1 MGPARESAGNYCG
14 KQRQG
19 NLDEE
24 LRAGIR
30 WAFIRKKSQEVFAVP
45 MIRDP
50 CARTTELYDAAIAAE
65 SIRSG
70 KEGSSTSFQA
80 SLRDRRP
87 TRNTQPITI
96 SSFTEPSNLE
106 KARTRGASVKLSRRR
121 GGGIASGRCVPSFAC
136 LVVTRPVSRIA
147 SLGMSLRVWVF
158 KSSA

>member
-1 MGPARESAGNYCG
+1 MGPARKIAGNDCG

-19 NLDEE
+19 NLDDE
-24 LRAGIR
+24 LRAGILC
-30 WAFIRKKSQEVFAVP
+30 ALIRKKSQEVFAVP

-121 GGGIASGRCVPSFAC
+121 GGGIASGRGVPSFPCCEETMPA
-136 LVVTRPVSRIA
+136 SRVA
-147 SLGMSLRVWVF
+147 SL
-158 KSSA
+158 

>member
-1 MGPARESAGNYCG
+1 MGPARKIAGNDCG

-19 NLDEE
+19 NLDDE
-24 LRAGIR
+24 LRAGILC
-30 WAFIRKKSQEVFAVP
+30 ALIRKKSQEVFAVP

-106 KARTRGASVKLSRRR
+106 KRSEEHTSELQSP
-121 GGGIASGRCVPSFAC
+121 CN
-136 LVVTRPVSRIA
+136 LVCR
-147 SLGMSLRVWVF
+147 LLLE
-158 KSSA
+158 